1 MKRFLVLLGCGS
13 LAACSSG
20 GDSRVIQLPDG
31 GPVAEIVN
39 GTPVPQTLLE
49 AIARSRNLHLDQ
61 PEQREQALKF
71 TTDLVLMAQAA
82 HREHFDGDPQV
93 RADAEAARLKAL
105 AEGAVAA
112 YEQRTPITDE
122 MLRAQYDSDIS
133 QTGKLDYDFT
143 QLLFADQADAMKVE
157 DELLGGKPFAQV
169 FDAWRGKA
177 RQAKAFS
184 RVHAGQLP
192 AELVKALDELKDG
205 ESTKLPV
212 KTEFGWH
219 VVQRDGA
226 APFTPPPFEQVK
238 EKIRRTMLLQ
248 AGQRRLEKLREQ
260 AKVEYPQSVAAAK
273 KE

>member
-1 MKRFLVLLGCGS
+1 MKTQFLLPCCALLG
-13 LAACSSG
+13 ACSPG
-20 GDSRVIQLPDG
+20 GDSRVIQMPDG
-31 GPVAEIVN
+31 GPVAEVVN

-49 AIARSRNLHLDQ
+49 AIARSRNLHLDK

-82 HREHFDGDPQV
+82 HRERFDTDPQV

-105 AEGAVAA
+105 AEGVVAA

-122 MLRAQYDSDIS
+122 MLKAQYDSDIR
-133 QTGKLDYDFT
+133 QTGKLDYDFS
-143 QLLFADQADAMKVE
+143 QLLFAEQADAMKAE

-192 AELVKALDELKDG
+192 PELVKALDELKDG

-219 VVQRDGA
+219 VVRRDGA
-226 APFTPPPFEQVK
+226 APFTPPPFDEVK

-248 AGQRRLEKLREQ
+248 AGQQRLEKLREQ
-260 AKVEYPQSVAAAK
+260 AKVEYPQSATPAK
-273 KE
+273 